1 MFKYNMRRLAAI
13 TLGIAT
19 AGVFFSC
26 SNDSIIERDSDNTG
40 VSSMEKASSRTASLV
55 PIVMNNWMSGLQDN
69 ISLSKISIPGT
80 HDSGARVDAP
90 VVSGTAKTQDLS
102 IAEQLNAGVR
112 FLDIRCRHI
121 DNSFT
126 IHHGAIYQNLNFDD
140 VLNACYAFLESHPS
154 ETIIMSVKEEYDASN
169 TTRSF
174 EQTFDSY
181 VQKKPSRWD
190 LGTTIPNLG
199 EVRGKIKL
207 LRRFSAGTAK
217 GINATSW
224 ADNTTFEINNPGAS
238 LKVQDYYKVTNNDD
252 KWNGIS
258 NLLNEAKNDTSG
270 KLFVNFTSGYKPGI
284 FGIPSIPTVS
294 NSINPKLKTF
304 FQTNTKGSYGVMPI
318 DFVNAELSELIV
330 KTNF

>member
-1 MFKYNMRRLAAI
+1 MFKHPIKYVKFF
-13 TLGIAT
+13 TLSMAT
-19 AGVFFSC
+19 AAVFYSC
-26 SNDSIIERDSDNTG
+26 AEGMAERDSNETG
-40 VSSMEKASSRTASLV
+40 LTSANKASYKIASLAPV
-55 PIVMNNWMSGLQDN
+55 QMNSWMAGLQDN
-69 ISLSKISIPGT
+69 ISISKISIPGT
-80 HDSGARVDAP
+80 HDSGARIDAP
-90 VVSGTAKTQDLS
+90 VISGTAKTQDLS

-154 ETIIMSVKEEYDASN
+154 ETIIMSVKEEHDPSN

-174 EQTFDSY
+174 ESTFDSY
-181 VQKKPSRWD
+181 VQKNPSKWN
-190 LGTTIPNLG
+190 LGTNIPTLG
-199 EVRGKIKL
+199 EVRGKIRL
-207 LRRFSAGTAK
+207 LRRFPTQAAK

-224 ADNTTFEINNPGAS
+224 ADNTTFEINNPGAQ

-258 NLLNEAKNDTSG
+258 TLFNDAKNSNSDR
-270 KLFVNFTSGYKPGI
+270 LFINFTSGYKPGI

-294 NSINPKLKTF
+294 NAINPKLKTF
-304 FQTNTKGSYGVMPI
+304 FQSNTKGSYGIMPI
-318 DFVNAELSELIV
+318 DFVNAELAELIV

>member
-1 MFKYNMRRLAAI
+1 MRRLTTI
-13 TLGIAT
+13 TLGIA
-19 AGVFFSC
+19 AASLLFSC
-26 SNDSIIERDSDNTG
+26 SNDSIIDRDSNETIIASAG
-40 VSSMEKASSRTASLV
+40 KANLKTSLV
-55 PIVMNNWMSGLQDN
+55 PIELNSWMANLQDN

-90 VVSGTAKTQDLS
+90 VVSGTAKTQNLS

-121 DNSFT
+121 DNAFT

-140 VLNACYAFLESHPS
+140 VLNACYAFLQSHPS

-181 VQKKPSRWD
+181 VQKNPSKWD
-190 LGTTIPNLG
+190 LGASISKLG

-207 LRRFSAGTAK
+207 LRRFSAGTTK
-217 GINATSW
+217 GINASPW
-224 ADNTTFEINNPGAS
+224 ADNTTFDINNSSAQ

-258 NLLNEAKNDTSG
+258 NLLNEAKNDTTG
-270 KLFVNFTSGYKPGI
+270 KLFINFTSGYKPGI

-294 NSINPKLKTF
+294 NNINPKLKTF
-304 FQTNTKGSYGVMPI
+304 FQTNTQGSYGVMPI

>member
-1 MFKYNMRRLAAI
+1 MFKQNMKRFTAI
-13 TLGIAT
+13 TLGVVT
-19 AGVFFSC
+19 ASIFFSC
-26 SNDSIIERDSDNTG
+26 ANDSMMERDSNENPMASLAKT
-40 VSSMEKASSRTASLV
+40 SNKASLL
-55 PIVMNNWMSGLQDN
+55 PIAMNNWMSGLQDN
-69 ISLSKISIPGT
+69 ISISKISIPGT

-121 DNSFT
+121 DNAFA
-126 IHHGAIYQNLNFDD
+126 IHHGSIYQNMNFDD
-140 VLNACYAFLESHPS
+140 VLNACYAFLQSNPS

-181 VQKKPSRWD
+181 VQKNPSKWD
-190 LGTTIPNLG
+190 LGANIPTLSA
-199 EVRGKIKL
+199 VRGKIKL
-207 LRRFSAGTAK
+207 LRRFSSGTTK
-217 GINATSW
+217 GINASPW
-224 ADNTTFEINNPGAS
+224 ADNTTFDINNSGVQ

-258 NLLNEAKNDTSG
+258 SLLNEAKNDTNG

-294 NSINPKLKTF
+294 NNINPRLKTF
-304 FQTNTKGSYGVMPI
+304 FQTNTQGSYGVMPI

>member
-1 MFKYNMRRLAAI
+1 MFKQSMKRFTAI
-13 TLGIAT
+13 TLGVVT
-19 AGVFFSC
+19 ASIFFSC
-26 SNDSIIERDSDNTG
+26 SNDSMMERDNETLAASLAKTSN
-40 VSSMEKASSRTASLV
+40 KASLL
-55 PIVMNNWMSGLQDN
+55 PIAMNSWMSGLQDN
-69 ISLSKISIPGT
+69 ISISKISIPGT

-140 VLNACYAFLESHPS
+140 VLNACYTFLNSHPS

-181 VQKKPSRWD
+181 VQKNPSKWD
-190 LGTTIPNLG
+190 LGANIPALG
-199 EVRGKIKL
+199 AVRGKIKL
-207 LRRFSAGTAK
+207 LRRFSSGTTK
-217 GINATSW
+217 GINASPW
-224 ADNTTFEINNPGAS
+224 ADNTTFDINNSGVQ

-258 NLLNEAKNDTSG
+258 SLLNEAKNDTNG

-294 NSINPKLKTF
+294 NTINPKLKTF
-304 FQTNTKGSYGVMPI
+304 FQTNTQGSYGIMPI

>member
-1 MFKYNMRRLAAI
+1 MKRFTAI
-13 TLGIAT
+13 TLGVVT
-19 AGVFFSC
+19 ASIFFSC
-26 SNDSIIERDSDNTG
+26 SNDSILERDSNEPPLT
-40 VSSMEKASSRTASLV
+40 SLAKTSNKASLL
-55 PIVMNNWMSGLQDN
+55 PIAMNSWMSGLQDN
-69 ISLSKISIPGT
+69 ISISKISIPGT

-121 DNSFT
+121 DNAFT

-140 VLNACYAFLESHPS
+140 VLNACYTFLQNNPS

-169 TTRSF
+169 TTRTF

-181 VQKKPSRWD
+181 VQKNPSKWD
-190 LGTTIPNLG
+190 LGSNIPTLG
-199 EVRGKIKL
+199 AVRGKIKL
-207 LRRFSAGTAK
+207 LRRFSSGTTK
-217 GINATSW
+217 GINASPW
-224 ADNTTFEINNPGAS
+224 ADNTTFDINNSGVQ

-252 KWNGIS
+252 KWNGIFS
-258 NLLNEAKNDTSG
+258 LLNEAKNDTNG

-294 NSINPKLKTF
+294 NAINPKLKTF
-304 FQTNTKGSYGVMPI
+304 FQSNTQGSFGIMPI

>member
-1 MFKYNMRRLAAI
+1 MFKQNMKRFTAI
-13 TLGIAT
+13 TLGVVT
-19 AGVFFSC
+19 ASIFFSC
-26 SNDSIIERDSDNTG
+26 SNDSILERDSNEPPLT
-40 VSSMEKASSRTASLV
+40 SLAKTSNKASLL
-55 PIVMNNWMSGLQDN
+55 PIAMNSWMSGLQDN
-69 ISLSKISIPGT
+69 ISISKISIPGT

-121 DNSFT
+121 DNAFT

-140 VLNACYAFLESHPS
+140 VLNACYTFLQNNPS

-169 TTRSF
+169 TTRTF

-181 VQKKPSRWD
+181 VQKNPSKWD
-190 LGTTIPNLG
+190 LGSNIPTLG
-199 EVRGKIKL
+199 AVRGKIKL
-207 LRRFSAGTAK
+207 LRRFSSGTTK
-217 GINATSW
+217 GINASPW
-224 ADNTTFEINNPGAS
+224 ADNTTFDINNSGVQ

-252 KWNGIS
+252 KWNGIFS
-258 NLLNEAKNDTSG
+258 LLNEAKNDTNG

-294 NSINPKLKTF
+294 NAINPKLKTF
-304 FQTNTKGSYGVMPI
+304 FQSNTQGSFGIMPI

>member
-1 MFKYNMRRLAAI
+1 MFKQNMKRFTAI
-13 TLGIAT
+13 TLGVVT
-19 AGVFFSC
+19 ASIFFSC
-26 SNDSIIERDSDNTG
+26 SNDSMMERDSNET
-40 VSSMEKASSRTASLV
+40 SSMSLAKASSKTSLL
-55 PIVMNNWMSGLQDN
+55 PIAMNSWMSGLQDN
-69 ISLSKISIPGT
+69 ISISKISIPGT

-121 DNSFT
+121 DNSFA

-140 VLNACYAFLESHPS
+140 VLNACYAFLNSHPS

-181 VQKKPSRWD
+181 VQKNSSKWD
-190 LGTTIPNLG
+190 LGANIPTLG
-199 EVRGKIKL
+199 AVRGKIKL
-207 LRRFSAGTAK
+207 LRRFSSGTTK
-217 GINATSW
+217 GINASPW
-224 ADNTTFEINNPGAS
+224 ADNTTFDINNSGVQ

-258 NLLNEAKNDTSG
+258 NLLNDAKNDTNG

-294 NSINPKLKTF
+294 NNINPKLKTF
-304 FQTNTKGSYGVMPI
+304 FQTNTQGSFGIMPI

>member
-1 MFKYNMRRLAAI
+1 MFKHHMKYVKI
-13 TLGIAT
+13 FTFSIAT
-19 AGVFFSC
+19 ATVFFSC
-26 SNDSIIERDSDNTG
+26 SEGVVERDSNETG
-40 VSSMEKASSRTASLV
+40 LNPLNKSSYKMALV
-55 PIVMNNWMSGLQDN
+55 PVEMNSWMAGLQDN
-69 ISLSKISIPGT
+69 ISISKISIPGT
-80 HDSGARVDAP
+80 HDSGARIDAP
-90 VVSGTAKTQDLS
+90 VVTGTAKTQNLS

-140 VLNACYAFLESHPS
+140 VLNACYAFLASHPS
-154 ETIIMSVKEEYDASN
+154 ETIIMSVKEEHDASN

-174 EQTFDSY
+174 ESTFDSY
-181 VQKKPSRWD
+181 IQKNPSKWD
-190 LGTTIPNLG
+190 LGTTIPTLG

-207 LRRFSAGTAK
+207 LRRFSSGASK

-224 ADNTTFEINNPGAS
+224 ADNTTFEINNPGAQ
-238 LKVQDYYKVTNNDD
+238 LKIQDYYKVSNNDD

-258 NLLNEAKNDTSG
+258 NLFNEAKSSSSSNR
-270 KLFVNFTSGYKPGI
+270 LFINFTSGYKPGI

-294 NSINPKLKTF
+294 NAINPKLKTF
-304 FQTNTKGSYGVMPI
+304 FQSNTKGSYGIMPV
-318 DFVNAELSELIV
+318 DFVNTELAELIV

>member
-1 MFKYNMRRLAAI
+1 MFKQSMKRMTAI
-13 TLGIAT
+13 TLGVVT
-19 AGVFFSC
+19 ASIFFSC
-26 SNDSIIERDSDNTG
+26 SNDSLMERDSNENSLTSLAKTTG
-40 VSSMEKASSRTASLV
+40 KASLLPVS
-55 PIVMNNWMSGLQDN
+55 MNSWMSGLQDN
-69 ISLSKISIPGT
+69 ISISKISIPGT

-90 VVSGTAKTQDLS
+90 VISGTAKTQDLS

-121 DNSFT
+121 DNAFT

-140 VLNACYAFLESHPS
+140 VLNACYAFLNSHPS

-181 VQKKPSRWD
+181 VQKNPSKWD
-190 LGTTIPNLG
+190 LGANIPTLAA
-199 EVRGKIKL
+199 VRGKIKL
-207 LRRFSAGTAK
+207 LRRFSSGTTK
-217 GINATSW
+217 GINASPW
-224 ADNTTFEINNPGAS
+224 ADNTTFDINNSGVQ

-258 NLLNEAKNDTSG
+258 SLLNEAKNDTNG

-294 NSINPKLKTF
+294 NNINPRLKTF
-304 FQTNTKGSYGVMPI
+304 FQSNTHGSFGIMPI
-318 DFVNAELSELIV
+318 DFVNAELSQLIV
-330 KTNF
+330 NTNF

>member
-1 MFKYNMRRLAAI
+1 MFKQSMKRMTAI
-13 TLGIAT
+13 TLGVVT
-19 AGVFFSC
+19 ASIFFSC
-26 SNDSIIERDSDNTG
+26 SNDSLIERDSSENNL
-40 VSSMEKASSRTASLV
+40 ASFAKTNNRASLA
-55 PIVMNNWMSGLQDN
+55 PIEMNSWMSGLQDN

-90 VVSGTAKTQDLS
+90 VVSGTAKTQNLS

-121 DNSFT
+121 DNSFA

-140 VLNACYAFLESHPS
+140 VLNACYTFLSSHPS

-181 VQKKPSRWD
+181 VQKNPSKWD
-190 LGTTIPNLG
+190 LGANIPTLG
-199 EVRGKIKL
+199 SVRGKIKL
-207 LRRFSAGTAK
+207 LRRFSSGTTK
-217 GINATSW
+217 GINASPW
-224 ADNTTFEINNPGAS
+224 ADNTTFDINNSGVQ

-258 NLLNEAKNDTSG
+258 SLLNEAKNDTNG

-294 NSINPKLKTF
+294 NAINPKLKTF
-304 FQTNTKGSYGVMPI
+304 FQTNTQGSFGVMPI

>member
-1 MFKYNMRRLAAI
+1 MKRMTAI
-13 TLGIAT
+13 TLGVVT
-19 AGVFFSC
+19 ASVFFSC
-26 SNDSIIERDSDNTG
+26 SNDSLMERDSNENSLASLAK
-40 VSSMEKASSRTASLV
+40 VSSRASLA
-55 PIVMNNWMSGLQDN
+55 PIEMNSWMSGLQDN
-69 ISLSKISIPGT
+69 ISISKISIPGT

-121 DNSFT
+121 DNAFT

-140 VLNACYAFLESHPS
+140 VLNACYAFLNSHPS

-181 VQKKPSRWD
+181 VQKNPSKWD
-190 LGTTIPNLG
+190 LGANIPTLG
-199 EVRGKIKL
+199 AVRGKIKL
-207 LRRFSAGTAK
+207 LRRFSSGTTK
-217 GINATSW
+217 GINASPW
-224 ADNTTFEINNPGAS
+224 ADNTTFDINNSGVQ

-258 NLLNEAKNDTSG
+258 SLLNEAKNDTNG

-284 FGIPSIPTVS
+284 FGIPNIPTVS
-294 NSINPKLKTF
+294 NNINPRLKTF
-304 FQTNTKGSYGVMPI
+304 FQSNTHGSFGIMPI
-318 DFVNAELSELIV
+318 DFVNAELSQLIV
-330 KTNF
+330 NTNF

>member
-1 MFKYNMRRLAAI
+1 MKRMTAI
-13 TLGIAT
+13 TLGVVT
-19 AGVFFSC
+19 ASIFFSC
-26 SNDSIIERDSDNTG
+26 SNDSLMERDSNENSLTSLAKTTG
-40 VSSMEKASSRTASLV
+40 KASLLPVS
-55 PIVMNNWMSGLQDN
+55 MNSWMSGLQDN
-69 ISLSKISIPGT
+69 ISISKISIPGT

-90 VVSGTAKTQDLS
+90 VISGTAKTQDLS

-121 DNSFT
+121 DNAFT

-140 VLNACYAFLESHPS
+140 VLNACYAFLNSHPS

-181 VQKKPSRWD
+181 VQKNPSKWD
-190 LGTTIPNLG
+190 LGANIPTLAA
-199 EVRGKIKL
+199 VRGKIKL
-207 LRRFSAGTAK
+207 LRRFSSGTTK
-217 GINATSW
+217 GINASPW
-224 ADNTTFEINNPGAS
+224 ADNTTFDINNSGVQ

-258 NLLNEAKNDTSG
+258 SLLNEAKNDTNG

-294 NSINPKLKTF
+294 NNINPRLKTF
-304 FQTNTKGSYGVMPI
+304 FQSNTHGSFGIMPI
-318 DFVNAELSELIV
+318 DFVNAELSQLIV
-330 KTNF
+330 NTNF

>member
-1 MFKYNMRRLAAI
+1 MFKQSMKRVTAI
-13 TLGIAT
+13 TLGVVT
-19 AGVFFSC
+19 ASVFFSC
-26 SNDSIIERDSDNTG
+26 SNDSLMERDSNENSLASLAK
-40 VSSMEKASSRTASLV
+40 VSSRTSLA
-55 PIVMNNWMSGLQDN
+55 PIEMNSWMSGLQDN
-69 ISLSKISIPGT
+69 ISLTKISIPGT

-121 DNSFT
+121 DNAFT

-140 VLNACYAFLESHPS
+140 VLNACYTFLNSHPS

-181 VQKKPSRWD
+181 VQKNPSKWD
-190 LGTTIPNLG
+190 LGANIPTLG
-199 EVRGKIKL
+199 AVRGKIKL
-207 LRRFSAGTAK
+207 LRRFSSGTTK
-217 GINATSW
+217 GINASPW
-224 ADNTTFEINNPGAS
+224 ADNTTFDINNSGVQ

-258 NLLNEAKNDTSG
+258 SLLNEAKNDTNG

-294 NSINPKLKTF
+294 NNINPRLKTF
-304 FQTNTKGSYGVMPI
+304 FQSNTHGSFGIMPI
-318 DFVNAELSELIV
+318 DFVNAELSQLIV
-330 KTNF
+330 NTNF

>member
-1 MFKYNMRRLAAI
+1 MFKQNMKRFTAI
-13 TLGIAT
+13 TLGVVT
-19 AGVFFSC
+19 ASIFFSC
-26 SNDSIIERDSDNTG
+26 ANDSMMERDSNENPM
-40 VSSMEKASSRTASLV
+40 SSLAKTSNKASLL
-55 PIVMNNWMSGLQDN
+55 PIAMNSWMSGLQDN
-69 ISLSKISIPGT
+69 ISISKISIPGT

-121 DNSFT
+121 DNAFA
-126 IHHGAIYQNLNFDD
+126 IHHGSIYQNMNFDD
-140 VLNACYAFLESHPS
+140 VLNACYAFLQSNPS

-181 VQKKPSRWD
+181 VQKNPSKWD
-190 LGTTIPNLG
+190 LGANIPTLSA
-199 EVRGKIKL
+199 VRGKIKL
-207 LRRFSAGTAK
+207 LRRFSSGTTK
-217 GINATSW
+217 GINASPW
-224 ADNTTFEINNPGAS
+224 ADNTTFDINNSGVQ

-258 NLLNEAKNDTSG
+258 SLLNEAKNDTNG

-294 NSINPKLKTF
+294 NNINPRLKTF
-304 FQTNTKGSYGVMPI
+304 FQTNTQGSYGVMPI

>member
-1 MFKYNMRRLAAI
+1 MFKQSMKCMTTIA
-13 TLGIAT
+13 LGVVT
-19 AGVFFSC
+19 ASIFFSC
-26 SNDSIIERDSDNTG
+26 SNDSLTERDSN
-40 VSSMEKASSRTASLV
+40 ENNLASLTKSSYKTSLA
-55 PIVMNNWMSGLQDN
+55 PIEMNSWMSGLQDN
-69 ISLSKISIPGT
+69 ISISRISIPGT
-80 HDSGARVDAP
+80 HDSGARIDAP

-140 VLNACYAFLESHPS
+140 VLNACYAFLSSHPS

-181 VQKKPSRWD
+181 VQKNPSKWD
-190 LGTTIPNLG
+190 LGANIPTLG
-199 EVRGKIKL
+199 AVRGKIKL
-207 LRRFSAGTAK
+207 LRRFSSGTTK
-217 GINATSW
+217 GINASPW
-224 ADNTTFEINNPGAS
+224 ADNTTFDINNSGVQ

-258 NLLNEAKNDTSG
+258 SLLNEAKNDTNG

-294 NSINPKLKTF
+294 NNINPRLKTF
-304 FQTNTKGSYGVMPI
+304 FQTNTQGSFGVMPI

>member
-1 MFKYNMRRLAAI
+1 MFKNHMRRFTTMSLS
-13 TLGIAT
+13 IAT
-19 AGVFFSC
+19 ASLFFSC
-26 SNDSIIERDSDNTG
+26 SDASTEREVNDNGITS
-40 VSSMEKASSRTASLV
+40 VEKANYRNAAL
-55 PIVMNNWMSGLQDN
+55 PIAMNSWMSGLQDN
-69 ISLSKISIPGT
+69 ISISRISIPGT
-80 HDSGARVDAP
+80 HDSGATREIP
-90 VVSGTAKTQDLS
+90 SNSGTAKTQNLS
-102 IAEQLNAGVR
+102 IGEQLNTGVR

-121 DNSFT
+121 DNSFA
-126 IHHGAIYQNLNFDD
+126 IHHGPIYQNLNFDD
-140 VLNACYAFLESHPS
+140 VLTACYSFLESHPS

-174 EQTFDSY
+174 ESTFDSY
-181 VQKKPSRWD
+181 IQKNPSKWD
-190 LGTTIPNLG
+190 LGTNIPNLG
-199 EVRGKIKL
+199 QVRGKIKL

-224 ADNTTFEINNPGAS
+224 ADNTTFEINNNGAPM
-238 LKVQDYYKVTNNDD
+238 KVQDYYKVTNNDD
-252 KWNGIS
+252 KWAGIS
-258 NLLNEAKNDTSG
+258 SLLNEAKNDGSN

-304 FQTNTKGSYGVMPI
+304 FQTNTQGTYGVMPI

>member
-1 MFKYNMRRLAAI
+1 MFKQSMKRMTAI
-13 TLGIAT
+13 TLGVVT
-19 AGVFFSC
+19 ASIFFSC
-26 SNDSIIERDSDNTG
+26 SNDSLMERDSNEN
-40 VSSMEKASSRTASLV
+40 SLASLAKTNSRASLA
-55 PIVMNNWMSGLQDN
+55 PIEMNSWMSGLQDN
-69 ISLSKISIPGT
+69 ISISKISIPGT
-80 HDSGARVDAP
+80 HDSGARIDAP

-121 DNSFT
+121 DNAFT

-140 VLNACYAFLESHPS
+140 VLNACYAFLNSHPS

-181 VQKKPSRWD
+181 VQKNPSKWD
-190 LGTTIPNLG
+190 LGANIPTLG
-199 EVRGKIKL
+199 AVRGKIKL
-207 LRRFSAGTAK
+207 LRRFSSGTTK
-217 GINATSW
+217 GINASPW
-224 ADNTTFEINNPGAS
+224 ADNTTFDINNSGVQ

-258 NLLNEAKNDTSG
+258 SLLNEAKNDTNG

-294 NSINPKLKTF
+294 NNINPRLKTF
-304 FQTNTKGSYGVMPI
+304 FQSNTHGSFGIMPI

>member
-1 MFKYNMRRLAAI
+1 MFKQSMKRMTTI
-13 TLGIAT
+13 TLGVVT
-19 AGVFFSC
+19 ASIFFSC
-26 SNDSIIERDSDNTG
+26 SNDSLMERDSNENNG
-40 VSSMEKASSRTASLV
+40 ASLAKVNSRTLLA
-55 PIVMNNWMSGLQDN
+55 PIEMNSWMSGLQDN

-121 DNSFT
+121 DNAFT

-140 VLNACYAFLESHPS
+140 VLNACYTFLNSHPS

-181 VQKKPSRWD
+181 VQKNPSKWD
-190 LGTTIPNLG
+190 LGANIPTLG
-199 EVRGKIKL
+199 AVRGKIKL
-207 LRRFSAGTAK
+207 LRRFSSGTAK
-217 GINATSW
+217 GINASPW
-224 ADNTTFEINNPGAS
+224 ADNTTFDINNSGVQ

-258 NLLNEAKNDTSG
+258 SLLNEAKNDTNG

-294 NSINPKLKTF
+294 NNINPRLKTF
-304 FQTNTKGSYGVMPI
+304 FQTNTHGSFGIMPV